1 MLFRSIPFK
10 VAAGTL
16 LLVASTGLAFAQ
28 DVDFKNEAP
37 PCPCP
42 PTLMDGF
49 YVGAEVSYDVLL
61 MHANFDLDEDIAVSG
76 NPHLAARGWD
86 GGLFLG
92 FGKYLSDI
100 FYLGGE
106 VFGYWGGAN
115 ADIHVTSPLGY
126 LKVNAEEQ
134 GSYGLALL
142 PGIKINQTTLAYLKG
157 GYVWTNTHAN
167 ATLHVNAT
175 PVAPGFTLNGH
186 RNNNISGWEVGVGME
201 TLLVDNWSLRA
212 DYTYVDYT
220 NSNRHH
226 DSDDNN
232 NNNFV
237 HDLSPRDNVFA
248 VAVVYHIPV

>member
-10 VAAGTL
+10 VAAGAL
-16 LLVASTGLAFAQ
+16 LLVASTGLAFA

-49 YVGAEVSYDVLL
+49 YVGAEVSYDVLT
-61 MHANFDLDEDIAVSG
+61 MHSSFDLTDEIAVSG
-76 NPHLAARGWD
+76 NPHIAARGWD

-115 ADIHVTSPLGY
+115 EHVTVSSPLGY
-126 LKVNAEEQ
+126 LKLNLEEQ
-134 GSYGLALL
+134 GSYGLAVL

-157 GYVWTNTHAN
+157 GYLWTNTHAN
-167 ATLHVNAT
+167 ATLHVNPT
-175 PVAPGFTLNGH
+175 PAGAPGVTFSGS
-186 RNNNISGWEVGVGME
+186 RNNNISGWEVGIGME

-220 NSNRHH
+220 NSNHH
-226 DSDDNN
+226 DDDDNT
-232 NNNFV
+232 FV
-237 HDLSPRDNVFA
+237 NRLNPRDNVFT
-248 VAVVYHIPV
+248 VGVVYHIPI